1 MKNLVQTDT
10 RWQKNKSKKDKL
22 FLQLKVK
29 QMDILKQIL
38 SIKR

>member
-1 MKNLVQTDT
+1 QILDGKKT
-10 RWQKNKSKKDKL
+10 KSKNGKL

-29 QMDILKQIL
+29 QMDILKLIL